1 MAFVAELDDANTAL
15 SALTIHTTAA
25 DDAVSSSG
33 VLSLGACDSG
43 RWISESDGATS
54 TEESGARSNWQGS
67 CPDGAWAERNVSF
80 GYRMG
85 TLPVLKSVWPIA
97 APVGGGLM
105 VEVRT
110 LSNGLLRSIL
120 LSHLTTIQNECLV
133 SDLSCYVL

>member
-43 RWISESDGATS
+43 GWRSESNDATS
-54 TEESGARSNWQGS
+54 TKESGAWSNWPGG
-67 CPDGAWAERNVSF
+67 CRDGAWAEHNVSF

-85 TLPVLKSVWPIA
+85 TLPILKSVWPIA

-110 LSNGLLRSIL
+110 LSKGLL
-120 LSHLTTIQNECLV
+120 
-133 SDLSCYVL
+133 